1 MFKISRT
8 LDLNSTSRHSFII
21 ILLSPTL
28 LYSILH
34 VTYLLFSTFLLLLL
48 SFPSSSSLL
57 LSFSA
62 HYLLIF
68 FILCFSPHFLFLL
81 ILYFPSNFDIYA
93 MILLFQTAAVKP
105 LGELLVNDRDPIVA
119 ITAKGISDLIS

>member
-1 MFKISRT
+1 M
-8 LDLNSTSRHSFII
+8 DLNSTCRLFFII
-21 ILLSPTL
+21 ILLSPIL

-34 VTYLLFSTFLLLLL
+34 VTSPTSCSLPFFFSFCL
-48 SFPSSSSLL
+48 SLHLRPYFL

-62 HYLLIF
+62 HYLLLF

-81 ILYFPSNFDIYA
+81 ILYFPSNFDIYT

-119 ITAKGISDLIS
+119 ITAKGITDLIS

>member
-1 MFKISRT
+1 MIPPVV
-8 LDLNSTSRHSFII
+8 I
-21 ILLSPTL
+21 
-28 LYSILH
+28 
-34 VTYLLFSTFLLLLL
+34 FLLLFRCLL
-48 SFPSSSSLL
+48 PYFILYCTLPRPPLVLYLSSSPAVFPFIIVLYFL

-81 ILYFPSNFDIYA
+81 ILYFPSNFDIYT

-119 ITAKGISDLIS
+119 ITAKGITFHDLI